1 MLYITTINNLKS
13 IIIMTVTIYKPSGT
27 AMQSG
32 RKKTKKWLLEYPVGQ
47 KHNDS
52 LMGWPG
58 SAAATQNFK
67 GSFDTKEQAIDFAKK
82 QKLDFQ
88 VIEPNIAKPSIKKY
102 EDNFK

>member
-1 MLYITTINNLKS
+1 MLYITTINNLKL
-13 IIIMTVTIYKPSGT
+13 IITMTVTIYKPSAT

-58 SAAATQNFK
+58 STDATQNIK
-67 GSFDTKEQAIDFAKK
+67 LSFETKEQAIDFAKT

-88 VIEPNIAKPSIKKY
+88 VIEPNIIKQSIKKY

>member
-1 MLYITTINNLKS
+1 
-13 IIIMTVTIYKPSGT
+13 MTVTIYKPSAT

-58 SAAATQNFK
+58 SKDATQNIKLF
-67 GSFDTKEQAIDFAKK
+67 FETKEQAIYFAQK

-88 VIEPNIAKPSIKKY
+88 IIEPHLAKPSIRKY